1 MDNNDIK
8 INNFTAEIAEVVT
21 MATNG
26 NETGEYIDEHASSFQ
41 TLENVVAVVVP
52 VFFSIVC
59 LIGFFGNNLVILV
72 VTFNKQMR
80 NTTNLLILNL
90 AVADVLF
97 IVCCVPFT
105 ATSYALPHS
114 WPFGDAW
121 CRMVQY
127 LIYFLALVSI
137 YTLVLM
143 SLDRFLAVV
152 YAVESMTWRTEGNC
166 KIAIAATWIICAI
179 FCTPLIFS
187 HGESENISLGIS
199 YCGFL
204 HNQTVPY
211 LPEGWDVRWNLKTF
225 TIAFFNGGYVFPLL
239 LICGMYS
246 IMLRR
251 LWRQGPA
258 GQASAESIRN
268 KKRVVKMVLVVIVI
282 FALSWL
288 PIQVVLVL
296 RSLDM
301 FPISPFSV
309 GIQIFSNLLSYGN
322 SCVNP
327 ILYAFLSEPFRRGFC
342 AVVSC
347 IRPSG
352 PHGLHG
358 NNGNAPTNRFQKP
371 KKLQHTD
378 PPPKNT
384 IALTIN
390 HTVIEDNGVSKNN
403 LGDQNSKQVAQVHVQ
418 EQNALLE
425 PNLNKETNN
434 V

>member
-1 MDNNDIK
+1 MTSNLNDTVGLQPPLEDQ
-8 INNFTAEIAEVVT
+8 N
-21 MATNG
+21 
-26 NETGEYIDEHASSFQ
+26 TGFAM
-41 TLENVVAVVVP
+41 LEKVVAIVVP

-105 ATSYALPHS
+105 ATTYALPHN
-114 WPFGDAW
+114 WPFGDVW

-152 YAVESMTWRTEGNC
+152 YAVESMTWRTESNC

-187 HGESENISLGIS
+187 HGEIAPGENT

-204 HNQTVPY
+204 HNQTVPFF
-211 LPEGWDVRWNLKTF
+211 PEEWNLRWNNVQF

-246 IMLRR
+246 VMLRR
-251 LWRQGPA
+251 LWRQAPG
-258 GQASAESIRN
+258 GHASAESIRN
-268 KKRVVKMVLVVIVI
+268 KKRVIKMVLVVIVI

-296 RSLDM
+296 RSLNM
-301 FPISPFSV
+301 FPVSPFTVS
-309 GIQIFSNLLSYGN
+309 IQIFSNLLSYGN

-347 IRPSG
+347 IRPAG

-358 NNGNAPTNRFQKP
+358 NNGNTPAHRIQMA
-371 KKLQHTD
+371 KKHQDT
-378 PPPKNT
+378 PPNNT
-384 IALTIN
+384 MAVTIN
-390 HTVIEDNGVSKNN
+390 HTTIDDTNGVHNTRDKHNNSK
-403 LGDQNSKQVAQVHVQ
+403 QNSNQVAQVHIH
-418 EQNALLE
+418 EQTSMLLA
-425 PNLNKETNN
+425 PNHNKETNN

>member
-1 MDNNDIK
+1 MEDSN
-8 INNFTAEIAEVVT
+8 INLNFTTEATATEVT
-21 MATNG
+21 MT
-26 NETGEYIDEHASSFQ
+26 SSPNDTTQADFKM
-41 TLENVVAVVVP
+41 LEKMVAIVVP
-52 VFFSIVC
+52 VFFTIVC
-59 LIGFFGNNLVILV
+59 LIGFLGNNLVILV

-105 ATSYALPHS
+105 ATSYALPHN
-114 WPFGDAW
+114 WPFGDVW

-127 LIYFLALVSI
+127 LIYSLALVSI

-152 YAVESMTWRTEGNC
+152 YALESMTWRTEENC
-166 KIAIAATWIICAI
+166 KIAIAVTWIICAF
-179 FCTPLIFS
+179 FCIPLIFS
-187 HGESENISLGIS
+187 HGEVVPAEGLS
-199 YCGFL
+199 YCGFMN
-204 HNQTVPY
+204 NQTIPF
-211 LPEGWDVRWNLKTF
+211 LPEDWDMRWNSAAF

-246 IMLRR
+246 VMLRR
-251 LWRQGPA
+251 LWRQAPG
-258 GQASAESIRN
+258 GHASAESIRN
-268 KKRVVKMVLVVIVI
+268 KKRVIRMVLIVIVI

-296 RSLDM
+296 RSLGM
-301 FPISPFSV
+301 YPNSPFSV
-309 GIQIFSNLLSYGN
+309 SIQIFSQLLAYGN

-347 IRPSG
+347 MKPAG

-358 NNGNAPTNRFQKP
+358 SDERASPGQGRLATQA
-371 KKLQHTD
+371 
-378 PPPKNT
+378 T
-384 IALTIN
+384 IATQGCNGRTIS
-390 HTVIEDNGVSKNN
+390 VLK
-403 LGDQNSKQVAQVHVQ
+403 
-418 EQNALLE
+418 
-425 PNLNKETNN
+425 
-434 V
+434 